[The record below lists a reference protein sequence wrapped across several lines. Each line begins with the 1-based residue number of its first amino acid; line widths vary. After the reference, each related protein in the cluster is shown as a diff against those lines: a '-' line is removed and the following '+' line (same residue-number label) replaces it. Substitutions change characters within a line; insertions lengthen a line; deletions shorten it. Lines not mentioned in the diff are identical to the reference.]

1 MGGILIME
9 GKNYINGIFVNGSSG
24 DRFESR
30 NPANTDE
37 VLETFPSSTDKDVN
51 NAVSAAK
58 AAYQGW
64 KCLSRIKRGEYLDA
78 FTQLLKAGHEEIS
91 QLVTRECGKG
101 IVEGRAD
108 VTEGIHMCQYVF
120 GTVRMPHGDV
130 IDSEIPEKDAFLRRK
145 PKGVVAAITPWNFP
159 FAIPLWLI
167 CPSVVE
173 GNTVILKPSR
183 ETACTAHKIAE
194 YAHKAGF
201 PPGVINVVQGGCG
214 DLLVK
219 HPDVHVVLFVGSNDV
234 GSGIK
239 QVVAGFR
246 DKMCACEMGGKNAV
260 IVLDDANLDIAV
272 NAAIISAFK
281 TSGQRCTS
289 ASRFIV
295 HEKILSNFEKR
306 FIELTKRIKIGN
318 PLDETVFMGPV
329 INQAATEKVAR
340 YNDLAREEGAEVL
353 CNGGMLVGDPFKK
366 GYFMSP
372 FVYRMENNPKSR
384 VLREEVFGPHVAI
397 IPVKDIDEAIG
408 VYNDTDYGLSCAVIT
423 EDYRKAKRIRD
434 DCEYGLGYVN
444 LPTIG
449 AEVHLPFGGVKKS
462 GTGLPSASTLIDVVT
477 HRTAWTVNHAKEIK
491 MAQGLTVKL

>member
-1 MGGILIME
+1 ME
-9 GKNYINGIFVNGSSG
+9 GKNYINGAFVDGTS
-24 DRFESR
+24 REIFESR
-30 NPANTDE
+30 NPANIDE
-37 VLETFPSSTDKDVN
+37 VLGTFPLSSETDVN
-51 NAVSAAK
+51 NAVHAAQE
-58 AAYQGW
+58 AYHSW
-64 KCLSRIKRGEYLDA
+64 SRLSRIKRGEYFDE
-78 FTQLLKAGHEEIS
+78 FVQLLKKDREEIS
-91 QLVTRECGKG
+91 RLVTKECGKG

-108 VTEGIHMCQYVF
+108 VTEGIHMVQYVF

-130 IDSEIPEKDAFLRRK
+130 IDSEIPEKDAFMRRK

-183 ETACTAHKIAE
+183 ETACTANKIAE

-201 PPGVINVVQGGCG
+201 PPGVINVVHGGCG

-219 HPDVHVVLFVGSNDV
+219 HPDTHVVLFVGSNDV
-234 GSGIK
+234 GSEIK
-239 QVVAGFR
+239 KIAAGFHN
-246 DKMCACEMGGKNAV
+246 KMCACEMGGKNAL
-260 IVLDDANLDIAV
+260 IVLDDANLNIAV

-295 HEKILSNFEKR
+295 HEKVLSEFEKR
-306 FIELTKRIKIGN
+306 FVETTKRLRIGN
-318 PLDETVFMGPV
+318 PLDEDIFMGPV
-329 INQAATEKVAR
+329 INQSATEKIAR
-340 YNDLAREEGAEVL
+340 YNELAKKEGAMVL
-353 CNGGMLVGDPFKK
+353 LDGGRLTGEHYKK

-372 FVYRMENNPKSR
+372 FVYRMQNNPKSR
-384 VLREEVFGPHVAI
+384 VIREEVFGPHVAI
-397 IPVKDIDEAIG
+397 IPVKDIDEAIE
-408 VYNDTDYGLSCAVIT
+408 VHNNTDYGLSCAVIT
-423 EDYRKAKRIRD
+423 EDFRKARRIRD

-477 HRTAWTVNHAKEIK
+477 HRTAWTVNHAMEIK
-491 MAQGLTVKL
+491 MAQGLTVRL

>member
-1 MGGILIME
+1 MD
-9 GKNYINGIFVNGSSG
+9 GKNYINGAFVNGDSG
-24 DRFESR
+24 DTFESR
-30 NPANTDE
+30 NPANFDE
-37 VLETFPSSTDKDVN
+37 ELGTFPLSSEKDVN
-51 NAVSAAK
+51 NAVSAANT
-58 AAYQGW
+58 AYEGW
-64 KCLSRIKRGEYLDA
+64 RRLSRIRRGEYFDE
-78 FTQLLKAGHEEIS
+78 FVQLLKKDREELS
-91 QLVTRECGKG
+91 RLVTKECGKG

-108 VTEGIHMCQYVF
+108 VTEGIHMVQYVF

-145 PKGVVAAITPWNFP
+145 PKGVIAAITPWNFP

-194 YAHKAGF
+194 YVHKAGF
-201 PPGVINVVQGGCG
+201 PPGVINVIHGGCG

-219 HPDVHVVLFVGSNDV
+219 HPDTQVVLFVGSNDV
-234 GSGIK
+234 GSEIK
-239 QVVAGFR
+239 KIVAGFHN
-246 DKMCACEMGGKNAV
+246 KMCACEMGGKNAL
-260 IVLDDANLDIAV
+260 IVLDDANPDIAANGV
-272 NAAIISAFK
+272 IMSAFK
-281 TSGQRCTS
+281 TSGQGCPS
-289 ASRFIV
+289 ASRLIV
-295 HEKILSNFEKR
+295 HEKVLGEFERR
-306 FIELTKRIKIGN
+306 FVEITKRMKIGN
-318 PLDETVFMGPV
+318 PLDEDVFMGPV
-329 INQAATEKVAR
+329 INQSATEKIAR
-340 YNDLAREEGAEVL
+340 YNDLAKKEGATVL
-353 CNGGMLVGDPFKK
+353 LDGGRLTGEPYKK

-372 FVYRMENNPKSR
+372 FVYRMQNDRKSR
-384 VLREEVFGPHVAI
+384 VLLEEVFGPHVAI
-397 IPVKDIDEAIG
+397 IPVKNIDEAVK

-423 EDYRKAKRIRD
+423 EDFRKARRIRD

-477 HRTAWTVNHAKEIK
+477 HRTAWTVNHAMEIK

>member
-1 MGGILIME
+1 ME
-9 GKNYINGIFVNGSSG
+9 GKNYIHGVFVDGASG
-24 DRFESR
+24 DQFESR
-30 NPANTDE
+30 NPANRDE
-37 VLETFPSSTDKDVN
+37 VLGTFPLSAVKDVD

-58 AAYQGW
+58 AAYNGW
-64 KCLSRIKRGEYLDA
+64 RCLSRIKRGEYLDE
-78 FTQLLKAGHEEIS
+78 FTQLLKKEHEEIS
-91 QLVTRECGKG
+91 RLVTKECGKG

-201 PPGVINVVQGGCG
+201 PPGVINVVHGGCG

-239 QVVAGFR
+239 QIVAGFP
-246 DKMCACEMGGKNAV
+246 DKMCACEMGGKNA
-260 IVLDDANLDIAV
+260 IIILDDANLDIAV
-272 NAAIISAFK
+272 NAAVISAFK

-289 ASRFIV
+289 ASRLIV
-295 HEKILSNFEKR
+295 HEKVLHAFEEK

-329 INQAATEKVAR
+329 INQAATEKIVR
-340 YNDLAREEGAEVL
+340 YNDLSRKEGAEVL
-353 CNGGMLVGDPFKK
+353 CNGGILDSEPYKK

-372 FVYRMENNPKSR
+372 FVYRMQNNAKSR

-397 IPVKDIDEAIG
+397 IPVKSIDEAIE

-477 HRTAWTVNHAKEIK
+477 HRTAWTMNYAKEIK

>member
-1 MGGILIME
+1 ME
-9 GKNYINGIFVNGSSG
+9 GKNYINGAFVNGTSG
-24 DRFESR
+24 ERFESR

-37 VLETFPSSTDKDVN
+37 VLGMFPLSSETDVH
-51 NAVSAAK
+51 NAVHAAQE
-58 AAYQGW
+58 AYHSW
-64 KCLSRIKRGEYLDA
+64 RRLSRIKRGEYFDE
-78 FTQLLKAGHEEIS
+78 FVQLLKKDREEIS
-91 QLVTRECGKG
+91 RLVTKECGKG

-108 VTEGIHMCQYVF
+108 VTEGIHMVQYVF

-130 IDSEIPEKDAFLRRK
+130 IDSEIPEKDAFMRRK

-183 ETACTAHKIAE
+183 ETACTANKIAE
-194 YAHKAGF
+194 FAHKAGF
-201 PPGVINVVQGGCG
+201 PPGVINVLHGGCG

-219 HPDVHVVLFVGSNDV
+219 HPDTHVVLFVGSNDV
-234 GSGIK
+234 GSEIK
-239 QVVAGFR
+239 KIVAGFHN
-246 DKMCACEMGGKNAV
+246 KMCACEMGGKNAL

-295 HEKILSNFEKR
+295 HEKVLSEFEKR
-306 FIELTKRIKIGN
+306 FVETTKRIKIGN
-318 PLDETVFMGPV
+318 PLEEDVFMGPV
-329 INQAATEKVAR
+329 INQAATEKITR
-340 YNDLAREEGAEVL
+340 YNELARKEGAKVL
-353 CNGGMLVGDPFKK
+353 LDGGRLAAEPYQK

-397 IPVKDIDEAIG
+397 IPIKGIDEAIE
-408 VYNDTDYGLSCAVIT
+408 VHNNTDYGLSCAVIT
-423 EDYRKAKRIRD
+423 EDFRKARRIRD

-449 AEVHLPFGGVKKS
+449 TEVHLPFGGVKKS

-477 HRTAWTVNHAKEIK
+477 HRTAWTVNNAMEIK

>member
-1 MGGILIME
+1 ME
-9 GKNYINGIFVNGSSG
+9 GKNYINGAFVDGTSG
-24 DRFESR
+24 EKFESR
-30 NPANTDE
+30 NPANFDE
-37 VLETFPSSTDKDVN
+37 VLGTFPLSSEQDVN

-58 AAYQGW
+58 AAYDGW
-64 KCLSRIKRGEYLDA
+64 RRLSRIKRGEYLDE
-78 FTQLLKAGHEEIS
+78 FTQLLKKDREEIS
-91 QLVTRECGKG
+91 RLVTKECGKG
-101 IVEGRAD
+101 IIEGRAD

-120 GTVRMPHGDV
+120 GTVRMPHGDMV
-130 IDSEIPEKDAFLRRK
+130 DSEIPEKDSFMRRK
-145 PKGVVAAITPWNFP
+145 PKGVVAAVTPWNFP

-183 ETACTAHKIAE
+183 ETACTANKIAE

-219 HPDVHVVLFVGSNDV
+219 HPDTHVVLFVGSYDV
-234 GSGIK
+234 GSEIK
-239 QVVAGFR
+239 KIVAGFP
-246 DKMCACEMGGKNAV
+246 DKMCAVEMGGKNAL

-272 NAAIISAFK
+272 NAAVISAFK

-289 ASRFIV
+289 ASRLIV
-295 HEKILSNFEKR
+295 HEKVVSEFEKR
-306 FIELTKRIKIGN
+306 FVEITKRIKIGD
-318 PLDETVFMGPV
+318 PLNEDVFMGPV
-329 INQAATEKVAR
+329 INQAATEKIAR
-340 YNDLAREEGAEVL
+340 YNDLAKKEGAKVL
-353 CNGGMLVGDPFKK
+353 LDGGRLTGNEYKK

-372 FVYRMENNPKSR
+372 FVYRMQNNQKCR

-397 IPVKDIDEAIG
+397 IPVKDIEEAIQ
-408 VYNDTDYGLSCAVIT
+408 VHNDTEYGLTCAVIT
-423 EDYRKAKRIRD
+423 EDYRKARRFRE

-477 HRTAWTVNHAKEIK
+477 HRTAWTVNHAMEIK
-491 MAQGLTVKL
+491 MAQGLIVKL

>member
-1 MGGILIME
+1 ME
-9 GKNYINGIFVNGSSG
+9 GKNYINGVFVDGSSG

-30 NPANTDE
+30 NPANSDE
-37 VLETFPSSTDKDVN
+37 VLGTFPLSAGKDADTAVN
-51 NAVSAAK
+51 AAK

-64 KCLSRIKRGEYLDA
+64 RFLSRIQRGEYLDA
-78 FTQLLKAGHEEIS
+78 FTQLLKADHEEIS
-91 QLVTRECGKG
+91 RLVTKECGKG
-101 IVEGRAD
+101 IIEGRAD

-120 GTVRMPHGDV
+120 GTVRMTHGDV

-159 FAIPLWLI
+159 FAIPLWLV

-173 GNTVILKPSR
+173 GNTVVLKPSR

-201 PPGVINVVQGGCG
+201 PPGVINVVHGGCG
-214 DLLVK
+214 DYLVK

-239 QVVAGFR
+239 HIVAGFH

-289 ASRFIV
+289 ASRLIV
-295 HEKILSNFEKR
+295 HEKVLSVFETK
-306 FIELTKRIKIGN
+306 FVELTKRIKIGN

-329 INQAATEKVAR
+329 INQAATEKITR
-340 YNDLAREEGAEVL
+340 YNELARKEGAEVL
-353 CNGGMLVGDPFKK
+353 CNGGILAGEPYTK

-372 FVYRMENNPKSR
+372 FVYRMRNNLKSR

-397 IPVKDIDEAIG
+397 IPVKDIDEAIE
-408 VYNDTDYGLSCAVIT
+408 VHNDTDYGLSCAVIT

-477 HRTAWTVNHAKEIK
+477 HRTAWTMNYAKEIK

>member
-1 MGGILIME
+1 MD
-9 GKNYINGIFVNGSSG
+9 GKNYIDGAFVDNLSNN
-24 DRFESR
+24 RFESR
-30 NPANTDE
+30 NPAHVDE
-37 VLETFPSSTDKDVN
+37 LLGTFPLSSEKDVDA
-51 NAVSAAK
+51 AVQSAQ
-58 AAYQGW
+58 AAFNGW
-64 KCLSRIKRGEYLDA
+64 RALSRIKRGEYFDE
-78 FTQLLKAGHEEIS
+78 FVQLVKKDREEIS
-91 QLVTRECGKG
+91 RLVTRECGKG

-108 VTEGIHMCQYVF
+108 VTEGIHMVQYVY

-130 IDSEIPEKDAFLRRK
+130 IDSEIPDKDAFMRRK

-183 ETACTAHKIAE
+183 ETACTANIIAE

-201 PPGVINVVQGGCG
+201 PRGVVNVVHGGCG
-214 DLLVK
+214 DSLVK
-219 HPDVHVVLFVGSNDV
+219 HPNTHVVLFVGSNDV

-239 QVVAGFR
+239 KIVAGYNN
-246 DKMCACEMGGKNAV
+246 KMCACEMGGKNAL

-272 NAAIISAFK
+272 NAAVISAFK

-289 ASRFIV
+289 ASRLIV
-295 HEKILSNFEKR
+295 HEKVLSEFEKR
-306 FIELTKRIKIGN
+306 FIELTKRMKIGD
-318 PLDETVFMGPV
+318 PLDESVFMGPV
-329 INQAATEKVAR
+329 INQQATEKIEL
-340 YNDLAREEGAEVL
+340 YNNLARKEGATVL
-353 CNGGMLVGDPFKK
+353 LEGGRLTGEPYKK
-366 GYFMSP
+366 GYYMSP
-372 FVYRMENNPKSR
+372 FVYRIKNDPKSR

-397 IPVKDIDEAIG
+397 IPVKDIDEA
-408 VYNDTDYGLSCAVIT
+408 VEVHNDTDYGLSCAVIT
-423 EDYRKAKRIRD
+423 EDFRKAKRIRE

-462 GTGLPSASTLIDVVT
+462 GTGMPSASTLIDVIT
-477 HRTAWTVNHAKEIK
+477 HRTAWTVNHSREIK

>member
-1 MGGILIME
+1 ME
-9 GKNYINGIFVNGSSG
+9 GKNYINGAFVNGASG
-24 DRFESR
+24 DKFESR
-30 NPANTDE
+30 NPANFDE
-37 VLETFPSSTDKDVN
+37 VLGIFPLSSEKDVN
-51 NAVSAAK
+51 NAVSAAS
-58 AAYQGW
+58 AAYDGW
-64 KCLSRIKRGEYLDA
+64 RRLSRIGRGEYFDG
-78 FTQLLKAGHEEIS
+78 FVQLLKKDREEIS
-91 QLVTRECGKG
+91 QLVTKECGKG

-108 VTEGIHMCQYVF
+108 VTEGIHMVQYVF

-130 IDSEIPEKDAFLRRK
+130 IDSEIPEKDAFMRRK

-183 ETACTAHKIAE
+183 ETACTANKIAE

-201 PPGVINVVQGGCG
+201 PPGVINVLHGGCG

-219 HPDVHVVLFVGSNDV
+219 HPDTHVVLFVGSNDV
-234 GSGIK
+234 GSDIK
-239 QVVAGFR
+239 KIVAGFHN
-246 DKMCACEMGGKNAV
+246 KMCACEMGGKNAL

-272 NAAIISAFK
+272 NAAVISAFK

-289 ASRFIV
+289 ASRLIV
-295 HEKILSNFEKR
+295 HEKILGEFEKR
-306 FIELTKRIKIGN
+306 FVETTKRLRIGN
-318 PLDETVFMGPV
+318 PLDEDVFIGPV
-329 INQAATEKVAR
+329 INQSATEKIAR
-340 YNDLAREEGAEVL
+340 YNDLAKKEGAKVL
-353 CNGGMLVGDPFKK
+353 LDGGRLTDERYKK

-372 FVYRMENNPKSR
+372 FVYRMQNNPKSL
-384 VLREEVFGPHVAI
+384 VLHEEVFGPHVAI
-397 IPVKDIDEAIG
+397 IPVKDIDEAIA
-408 VYNDTDYGLSCAVIT
+408 VYNGTDYGLSCAVIT
-423 EDYRKAKRIRD
+423 EDFRKARRIRD

-477 HRTAWTVNHAKEIK
+477 HRTAWTVNHAMEIK
-491 MAQGLTVKL
+491 MAQGMTVKL

>member
-1 MGGILIME
+1 ME
-9 GKNYINGIFVNGSSG
+9 GKNYINGAFVNGTSG
-24 DRFESR
+24 ERFESR

-37 VLETFPSSTDKDVN
+37 VLGMFPLSSETDVH
-51 NAVSAAK
+51 NAVHAAQE
-58 AAYQGW
+58 AYHSW
-64 KCLSRIKRGEYLDA
+64 RRLSRIKRGEYFDE
-78 FTQLLKAGHEEIS
+78 FVQLLKKDREEIS
-91 QLVTRECGKG
+91 RLVTKECGKG

-108 VTEGIHMCQYVF
+108 VTEGIHMVQYVF

-130 IDSEIPEKDAFLRRK
+130 IDSEIPEKDAFMRRK

-183 ETACTAHKIAE
+183 ETACTANKIAE
-194 YAHKAGF
+194 FAHKAGF
-201 PPGVINVVQGGCG
+201 PPGVINVLHGGCG

-219 HPDVHVVLFVGSNDV
+219 HPDTHVVLFVGSNDV
-234 GSGIK
+234 GSEIK
-239 QVVAGFR
+239 KIVAGFHN
-246 DKMCACEMGGKNAV
+246 KMCACEMGGKNAL

-295 HEKILSNFEKR
+295 HEKVLSEFEKR
-306 FIELTKRIKIGN
+306 FVETTKRIKIGN
-318 PLDETVFMGPV
+318 PLEEDVFMGPV
-329 INQAATEKVAR
+329 INQAATEKITR
-340 YNDLAREEGAEVL
+340 YNELARKEGAKVL
-353 CNGGMLVGDPFKK
+353 LDGGRLAAEPYQK

-397 IPVKDIDEAIG
+397 IPIKGIDEAIE
-408 VYNDTDYGLSCAVIT
+408 VHNNTDYGLSCAVIT
-423 EDYRKAKRIRD
+423 EDFRKARRIRD

-477 HRTAWTVNHAKEIK
+477 HRTAWTVNNAMEIK

>member
-1 MGGILIME
+1 MD
-9 GKNYINGIFVNGSSG
+9 GKNYINGAFINGDSG
-24 DRFESR
+24 DTFESR
-30 NPANTDE
+30 NPANFDE
-37 VLETFPSSTDKDVN
+37 VLGTFPLPSEKDVN

-58 AAYQGW
+58 AAYDGW
-64 KCLSRIKRGEYLDA
+64 RRLSRIRRGEYFDE
-78 FTQLLKAGHEEIS
+78 FVQLLKKDREELS
-91 QLVTRECGKG
+91 RLVTKECGKG

-108 VTEGIHMCQYVF
+108 VTEGIHMVQYVF

-145 PKGVVAAITPWNFP
+145 PKGVIAAITPWNFP

-183 ETACTAHKIAE
+183 ETACTANKIAE
-194 YAHKAGF
+194 YVHKAGF
-201 PPGVINVVQGGCG
+201 PPGVINVIQGGCG

-219 HPDVHVVLFVGSNDV
+219 HPDTHVVLFVGSNDV
-234 GSGIK
+234 GSEIK
-239 QVVAGFR
+239 KIVAGYHN
-246 DKMCACEMGGKNAV
+246 KMCACEMGGKNAL

-289 ASRFIV
+289 ASRLIV
-295 HEKILSNFEKR
+295 HEKVLGEFERR
-306 FIELTKRIKIGN
+306 FVEITKRMKIGN
-318 PLDETVFMGPV
+318 PLDEDVFMGPV
-329 INQAATEKVAR
+329 INQSATEKIAR
-340 YNDLAREEGAEVL
+340 YNDLAKKEGATVL
-353 CNGGMLVGDPFKK
+353 LDGGRLTGEQHKK

-372 FVYRMENNPKSR
+372 FVYRMQNDPRSR
-384 VLREEVFGPHVAI
+384 VLHEEVFGPHVAI
-397 IPVKDIDEAIG
+397 IPVKNIDEAIA

-423 EDYRKAKRIRD
+423 EDFRKARRIRD

-449 AEVHLPFGGVKKS
+449 AEVHLPFGGAKKS

-477 HRTAWTVNHAKEIK
+477 HRTAWTVNHAMEIK

>member
-1 MGGILIME
+1 ME
-9 GKNYINGIFVNGSSG
+9 GKNYVNGAFVDGTSG

-30 NPANTDE
+30 NPANFNE
-37 VLETFPSSTDKDVN
+37 VLGTFPLSSEQDVN

-58 AAYQGW
+58 AAYYGW
-64 KCLSRIKRGEYLDA
+64 RRLSRIKRGEYLDE
-78 FTQLLKAGHEEIS
+78 FTQLLKKDREELS
-91 QLVTRECGKG
+91 RLVTKECGKG
-101 IVEGRAD
+101 IIEGRAD

-173 GNTVILKPSR
+173 GNTVVLKPSR
-183 ETACTAHKIAE
+183 ETACTANKIAE

-214 DLLVK
+214 DFLVK
-219 HPDVHVVLFVGSNDV
+219 HPDTHVVLFVGSNDV
-234 GSGIK
+234 GSEIK
-239 QVVAGFR
+239 QIVAGFY
-246 DKMCACEMGGKNAV
+246 DKMCACEMGGKNAL
-260 IVLDDANLDIAV
+260 IVLDDANLDVAV

-289 ASRFIV
+289 ASRLII
-295 HEKILSNFEKR
+295 HEKVLAEFERR
-306 FIELTKRIKIGN
+306 FVETTKRMRIGD
-318 PLDETVFMGPV
+318 PLDENVFMGPV
-329 INQAATEKVAR
+329 INQAATEKITR
-340 YNDLAREEGAEVL
+340 YNDLAKKEGAKML
-353 CNGGMLVGDPFKK
+353 LDGGRLTGNEYKK

-372 FVYRMENNPKSR
+372 FVYRMQNNPKSR

-397 IPVKDIDEAIG
+397 IPVKDIDEAIE
-408 VYNDTDYGLSCAVIT
+408 VHNDTDYGLTCAVIT
-423 EDYRKAKRIRD
+423 EDFRNAKRIRD

-477 HRTAWTVNHAKEIK
+477 HRTAWTVNYAREIK
-491 MAQGLTVKL
+491 MAQGLTVKF

>member
-1 MGGILIME
+1 ME
-9 GKNYINGIFVNGSSG
+9 GKNYINGAFVGSASG
-24 DRFESR
+24 GRFESR
-30 NPANTDE
+30 NPANIDE
-37 VLETFPSSTDKDVN
+37 VLGTFPLSSESDVN
-51 NAVSAAK
+51 NAVQAAQT
-58 AAYQGW
+58 AYDGW
-64 KCLSRIKRGEYLDA
+64 RHLSRIKRGEYFDE
-78 FTQLLKAGHEEIS
+78 FVQLLKKDREEIS
-91 QLVTRECGKG
+91 RLVTKECGKG
-101 IVEGRAD
+101 IIEGRAD
-108 VTEGIHMCQYVF
+108 VTEGIHMVQYVF

-130 IDSEIPEKDAFLRRK
+130 IDSEIPEKDAFMRRK

-183 ETACTAHKIAE
+183 ETACTANKIAE

-201 PPGVINVVQGGCG
+201 PPGVINVVHGGCG

-219 HPDVHVVLFVGSNDV
+219 HPDTHVVLFVGSNDV
-234 GSGIK
+234 GSEIK
-239 QVVAGFR
+239 KIAAGFHN
-246 DKMCACEMGGKNAV
+246 KMCACEMGGKNAL

-289 ASRFIV
+289 ASRLII
-295 HEKILSNFEKR
+295 HEKVLAGFEKR
-306 FIELTKRIKIGN
+306 FVEITKRIQIGN
-318 PLDETVFMGPV
+318 PLDEGVFMGPV
-329 INQAATEKVAR
+329 INQQATEKITR
-340 YNDLAREEGAEVL
+340 YNDLAKKEGAKVL
-353 CNGGMLVGDPFKK
+353 LDGERLTGERYKK

-372 FVYRMENNPKSR
+372 FVYRMQNNSNSH
-384 VLREEVFGPHVAI
+384 VLHEEVFGPHVAI
-397 IPVKDIDEAIG
+397 IPVKNIDEAIE
-408 VYNDTDYGLSCAVIT
+408 VHNDTEYGLACAVIT
-423 EDYRKAKRIRD
+423 EDYRKARRIRD

-477 HRTAWTVNHAKEIK
+477 HRTAWTVNHAMEIK
-491 MAQGLTVKL
+491 MAQGLTVKF

>member
-1 MGGILIME
+1 ME
-9 GKNYINGIFVNGSSG
+9 GKNYINGVFVEGASG

-30 NPANTDE
+30 NPANIDE
-37 VLETFPSSTDKDVN
+37 VLGTFPLSAVKDVDD
-51 NAVSAAK
+51 AVNAAK
-58 AAYQGW
+58 AAYNGW
-64 KCLSRIKRGEYLDA
+64 RCLSRIKRGEYLDE
-78 FTQLLKAGHEEIS
+78 FTQFLKRDHEEIS
-91 QLVTRECGKG
+91 RLVTKECGKG

-120 GTVRMPHGDV
+120 GTVRMPHGNV

-183 ETACTAHKIAE
+183 ETACTAYKIAE

-201 PPGVINVVQGGCG
+201 PPGVINVVHGGCG

-239 QVVAGFR
+239 QIVAGFH
-246 DKMCACEMGGKNAV
+246 DKMCACEMGGKNAI

-289 ASRFIV
+289 ASRLIV
-295 HEKILSNFEKR
+295 HEKVLNAFEKK

-329 INQAATEKVAR
+329 INKAAAEKIAR
-340 YNDLAREEGAEVL
+340 YNDLARKEGAEVL
-353 CNGGMLVGDPFKK
+353 YNGRILDSEPYKN

-372 FVYRMENNPKSR
+372 FVYRMQSNPKSR

-397 IPVKDIDEAIG
+397 ISVKNLDEAIE

-477 HRTAWTVNHAKEIK
+477 HRTAWTINCAKEIK

>member
-1 MGGILIME
+1 ME
-9 GKNYINGIFVNGSSG
+9 GKNYINGAFINGSSG
-24 DRFESR
+24 DRFASR
-30 NPANTDE
+30 NPANFDE
-37 VLETFPSSTDKDVN
+37 VLGTFPLSSEQDVN

-58 AAYQGW
+58 AAYDGW
-64 KCLSRIKRGEYLDA
+64 RRLSRIKRGEYLDE
-78 FTQLLKAGHEEIS
+78 FTQLLKKDREEIS
-91 QLVTRECGKG
+91 QLVTKECGKG
-101 IVEGRAD
+101 LIEGRAD
-108 VTEGIHMCQYVF
+108 VTEGIHMCQYIF

-130 IDSEIPEKDAFLRRK
+130 IDSEIPEKDAFMRRK

-183 ETACTAHKIAE
+183 ETACTANRIAE

-201 PPGVINVVQGGCG
+201 PPGVINVVHGGCG

-219 HPDVHVVLFVGSNDV
+219 HPDTHVVLFVGSNDV

-239 QVVAGFR
+239 QIVAGFY
-246 DKMCACEMGGKNAV
+246 DKMCACEMGGKNAL
-260 IVLDDANLDIAV
+260 IVLDDANLNIAV

-289 ASRFIV
+289 ASRMIV
-295 HEKILSNFEKR
+295 HEKVLHEFEKR
-306 FIELTKRIKIGN
+306 FVEATKRMRIGD
-318 PLDETVFMGPV
+318 PLDENVFMGPV
-329 INQAATEKVAR
+329 INEAATEKIAR
-340 YNDLAREEGAEVL
+340 YNDLAKKDGAKVL
-353 CNGGMLVGDPFKK
+353 LDGGRLTGDEYKK

-372 FVYRMENNPKSR
+372 FVYRMQNNTKSR

-397 IPVKDIDEAIG
+397 VPVKDIDEAIE
-408 VYNDTDYGLSCAVIT
+408 VYNDTGYGLACAVIT
-423 EDYRKAKRIRD
+423 EDFRKAKRIRD

-477 HRTAWTVNHAKEIK
+477 HRTAWTVNHAMEIK

>member
-1 MGGILIME
+1 ME
-9 GKNYINGIFVNGSSG
+9 GKNYINGSFINSAS
-24 DRFESR
+24 DEKFESR
-30 NPANTDE
+30 NPANCDE
-37 VLETFPSSTDKDVN
+37 VLGTFPLSSGQDVN
-51 NAVSAAK
+51 NAVSAAQ
-58 AAYQGW
+58 AAYDGW
-64 KCLSRIKRGEYLDA
+64 RRLSRIKRGEYLDE
-78 FTQLLKAGHEEIS
+78 FTQLLKKDHEEIS
-91 QLVTRECGKG
+91 RLVTKECGKG

-108 VTEGIHMCQYVF
+108 VTEGIHMCQYAF

-130 IDSEIPEKDAFLRRK
+130 VDSEIPEKDSFMRRK

-159 FAIPLWLI
+159 FAIPLWLV

-183 ETACTAHKIAE
+183 ETAGTGQKIAE

-201 PPGVINVVQGGCG
+201 PPGVINVVHGGCG

-219 HPDVHVVLFVGSNDV
+219 HPDTHVVLFVGSNDV

-239 QVVAGFR
+239 QVVAGFH
-246 DKMCACEMGGKNAV
+246 DKMCACEMGGKNAL

-289 ASRFIV
+289 ASRLIV
-295 HEKILSNFEKR
+295 HEKVLAEFEKN
-306 FIELTKRIKIGN
+306 FVEITKRIKIGD
-318 PLDETVFMGPV
+318 PLDECVFMGPV
-329 INQAATEKVAR
+329 INQAATEKIAR
-340 YNDLAREEGAEVL
+340 YNDLAKKEGAKVL
-353 CNGGMLVGDPFKK
+353 LDGGRLTGNEYKK

-372 FVYRMENNPKSR
+372 FVYRMQNNPKIR

-397 IPVKDIDEAIG
+397 IPVKNIDEAIE
-408 VYNDTDYGLSCAVIT
+408 VHNDTDYGLACAVIT
-423 EDYRKAKRIRD
+423 EDFRKARRIRD

-491 MAQGLTVKL
+491 MAQGLIVKL